1 MAFYSLISILEKQ
14 STISNIISSHTI
26 DIYIETN
33 NILNNKIYFC
43 QLKIIL
49 EITFLSDEC
58 FQPSDVAL
66 QTWNLIKNIGFL
78 STSSLVTT
86 RGIDMP
92 IIDHHGWWLEK
103 RIHHHRIVSMLTL
116 MLRIAA
122 TSFENKLYHLKKSN

>member
-66 QTWNLIKNIGFL
+66 QT
-78 STSSLVTT
+78 
-86 RGIDMP
+86 
-92 IIDHHGWWLEK
+92 
-103 RIHHHRIVSMLTL
+103 
-116 MLRIAA
+116 
-122 TSFENKLYHLKKSN
+122 